1 MSKKETYDD
10 YIENPNTQI
19 SGRYIS
25 SRLYNFRA
33 KKKALV
39 DYLEYFFAR
48 TMTMFKWTGLP
59 ANIPQE
65 DLERILQTCGHC
77 VMFKLGEKLYISNG
91 YLGGIQN
98 EFYIPKEY
106 IVSNPYIPEL
116 GRGESHNLT
125 IGEDCVMIKNDFWYK
140 GLQSLNRKYATLL
153 LENDITLRM
162 VDINARTAFIMTAND
177 GNTADSANEFYR
189 QLEDG
194 NPCIIKKSGKVNVN
208 GQPEIDI
215 VPTVSV
221 SSKFSTS
228 VNEHH
233 QYILALWWQEL
244 GVNANYNMKRETLTA
259 SEVGINDNQLLP
271 LIECMLICRKRAAE
285 EMNEM
290 FGTNISVELS
300 GVWRNIREEADMKRD
315 ADEANVNAVET
326 ETEKVEA
333 EIEQIEAQVEM
344 TRNLDEEVNENAE
357 LSDNNEGNIVLDGE
371 QTISENDE
379 RESSDTDKSSDT

>member
-1 MSKKETYDD
+1 MTRKDNYEDLYYSS
-10 YIENPNTQI
+10 PLQI
-19 SGRYIS
+19 SGRYIFP
-25 SRLYNFRA
+25 RLYDFRN
-33 KKKALV
+33 KTKAMQ

-48 TMTMFKWTGLP
+48 TMTMFAWHGLP
-59 ANIPQE
+59 DNIPQE
-65 DLERILQTCGHC
+65 ELERILQTIGHC
-77 VMFKLGEKLYISNG
+77 VMFRVGDKLYISNG

-106 IVSNPYIPEL
+106 IVSNPYIPEW
-116 GRGESHNLT
+116 GKGESHNLT

-140 GLQSLNRKYATLL
+140 GLQPLNRKYATLL

-162 VDINARTAFIMTAND
+162 VDINARTAFIMSANN

-189 QLEDG
+189 ELEAG

-208 GQPEIDI
+208 GLPEIEI

-271 LIECMLICRKRAAE
+271 LIECMLICRKKAAE

-290 FGTNISVELS
+290 FGTDISVELS
-300 GVWRNIREEADMKRD
+300 GVWKNIREEADMKLN
-315 ADEANVNAVET
+315 ADEANVDAIEA

-333 EIEQIEAQVEM
+333 EIEQIESQIEM
-344 TRNLDEEVNENAE
+344 SRNLNEEVDENA
-357 LSDNNEGNIVLDGE
+357 DKDEGDRGMDGE
-371 QTISENDE
+371 QAISEDE
-379 RESSDTDKSSDT
+379 AADTSNTGKHSDT